1 MYTNDLKTRTFR
13 FAVNVGKLVAI
24 LSNSTINR
32 SYSSQI
38 VRSSA
43 SVGANYRAALRAKS
57 TADFINKLKI
67 VEEETDETIYF
78 LQLLGEFNPTDQ
90 SQINLL
96 IDEGTQILRMMV
108 AAIVKVRN
116 RK

>member
-1 MYTNDLKTRTFR
+1 MYPHDLKIRTFH
-13 FAVNVGKLVAI
+13 FAVNVGRLVAA
-24 LSNSTINR
+24 LPNSMINR
-32 SYSSQI
+32 AYSGQI

-57 TADFINKLKI
+57 NADFINKLKI

-78 LQLLGEFNPTDQ
+78 LQLLAEFNPINKP
-90 SQINLL
+90 QIAIL

-108 AAIVKVRN
+108 AAIVKARN
-116 RK
+116 K